1 MRIRAAAILAV
12 VMVTGCKYGAAE
24 FACSAEKSCGPG
36 GTCESNGFCSFADS
50 TCESGRRFGE
60 LGGASSGECVPAG
73 GAMIDASIDA
83 PPDVPP
89 DVLACYGNGLV
100 RVCFNAPPMT
110 PLPIAAPMTVDT
122 MTSPLCAATVS
133 GGANY
138 CVIVATSISVD
149 ATLRATGTKPLV
161 LIASDM
167 ITVGATI
174 DVGSHR
180 TVPEFVGAG
189 ADPVVGCN
197 AGTAPGA
204 GGGGGAGG

>member
-89 DVLACYGNGLV
+89 DARACFGTAPFTI
-100 RVCFNAPPMT
+100 CFA
-110 PLPIAAPMTVDT
+110 AAPSMPVTLDSATPIDT
-122 MTSPLCAATVS
+122 TSSNLCVPTLSGAT
-133 GGANY
+133 NY
-138 CVIVATSISVD
+138 CVIAGTTISVD
-149 ATLRATGTKPLV
+149 VKLRATGAK
-161 LIASDM
+161 
-167 ITVGATI
+167 
-174 DVGSHR
+174 
-180 TVPEFVGAG
+180 
-189 ADPVVGCN
+189 
-197 AGTAPGA
+197 
-204 GGGGGAGG
+204 